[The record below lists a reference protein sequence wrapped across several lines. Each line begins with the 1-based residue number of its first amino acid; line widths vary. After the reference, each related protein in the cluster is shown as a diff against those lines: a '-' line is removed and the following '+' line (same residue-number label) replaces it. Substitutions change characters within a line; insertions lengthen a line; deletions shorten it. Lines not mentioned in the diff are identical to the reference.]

1 MPPDL
6 LPTGSRE
13 GRVDGRC
20 RFRVWLRSSSRPR
33 PGHATL
39 GCDFSSTSFGILAT
53 RRIPQRIP
61 GQPKYTMLAP
71 AFARRCKG
79 GLLSTLLGSDGR
91 SAFRYWGHEGATRAQ
106 RAAKT
111 FARRRAASREV
122 PVPGRQQAPRRLVSA
137 GVILPADC
145 PVPQSSHVC
154 LNCLLTHLGQRE
166 RSRVGID
173 IIAESPECLVVGGD
187 RVLRAALGNHLASDQ
202 VRRGA
207 SQNRLLPLLAGDLV
221 TRQHRGSGG

>member
-1 MPPDL
+1 MTPDL
-6 LPTGSRE
+6 PPTGSRA

-20 RFRVWLRSSSRPR
+20 RFWVWLRSSSRPR
-33 PGHATL
+33 PDHAAL
-39 GCDFSSTSFGILAT
+39 GWDFSSTSFGILAT

-71 AFARRCKG
+71 ALARRCKG
-79 GLLSTLLGSDGR
+79 GLLSTWLGFDGR
-91 SAFRYWGHEGATRAQ
+91 SAFRWWNHEGATRAQ

-122 PVPGRQQAPRRLVSA
+122 PLPAGQQAPRRLVSA

-145 PVPQSSHVC
+145 PVPQSSRVC
-154 LNCLLTHLGQRE
+154 LNCLLAHFGQGE

-173 IIAESPECLVVGGD
+173 VLAESPESLAVGGE
-187 RVLRAALGNHLASDQ
+187 RALRAASSNHLLVDQ
-202 VRRGA
+202 VRGA
-207 SQNRLLPLLAGDLV
+207 RAR
-221 TRQHRGSGG
+221 TRVFVCWRMIS